1 VEHVIDHVNDTRR
14 APRTL
19 FLAHTDVAGG
29 AEFALVRMLLAD
41 PAWNAAILLAS
52 GDPRDG
58 VFAPLIG
65 RVPIRVRGVRQRA
78 GAANASASAQAGNAA
93 RLAVQAAAVRT
104 HPAFRSADLVAANT
118 TRSAAYGALAART
131 SSVPFVVHI
140 RDLAEPEAI
149 GSTGARIMQR
159 IVLPRADGIVADT
172 ARALASAQP
181 FVRAGALTAVIPSAS
196 GLKPRAGRVESE
208 RPLTVGMLARID
220 PWKGQELLLDAFAA
234 AFGDGDAVLE
244 LAGSAPFGHE
254 DFALH
259 LRARADEL
267 GLGDRVRLLGHVE
280 DVDALLARWD
290 VAVQASTRA
299 EPLGQN
305 VLQYLA
311 AGCATVVADEGGPTE
326 WVEHERN
333 GLRFAPRDVAA
344 LTAALKRLDAEPE
357 LRASL
362 GAAAAATPG
371 LLSDA
376 EVAAAQRDFYSDV
389 VGEVAR
395 RRGRGR

>member
-29 AEFALVRMLLAD
+29 AELALVRMLLAD

-52 GDPRDG
+52 GDPREG

-65 RVPIRVRGVRQRA
+65 RVPIRVRGVRQLA
-78 GAANASASAQAGNAA
+78 GAADASVPAQAANAA
-93 RLAVQAAAVRT
+93 RLGVQAAAVRT
-104 HPAFRSADLVAANT
+104 HPAFRSADVVVANT

-149 GSTGARIMQR
+149 GSAGARIMR
-159 IVLPRADGIVADT
+159 RVVLPRADGIVADT
-172 ARALASAQP
+172 ERALASAQP
-181 FVRAGALTAVIPSAS
+181 FARADAVTAVIPSAS
-196 GLKPRAGRVESE
+196 GLKPGARRIETE

-234 AFGDGDAVLE
+234 ALADGDAVLE

-267 GLGDRVRLLGHVE
+267 GLGDRVRMLGHVE

-333 GLRFAPRDVAA
+333 GLRFVPRDGAA
-344 LTAALKRLDAEPE
+344 LSAALERLDGDPA
-357 LRASL
+357 LRARL
-362 GAAAAATPG
+362 GAAAAVTPG

-376 EVAAAQRDFYSDV
+376 EVAAAQRDFYSEV

-395 RRGRGR
+395 RRGRSR

>member
-1 VEHVIDHVNDTRR
+1 MNDHVNDMRR
-14 APRTL
+14 GPRTL
-19 FLAHTDVAGG
+19 FLAHTDVPGG
-29 AEFALVRMLLAD
+29 AELALVRMLLAD
-41 PAWNAAILLAS
+41 RAWNAAILLAS
-52 GDPRDG
+52 GDPLDG
-58 VFAPLIG
+58 VFAPLVG
-65 RVPIRVRGVRQRA
+65 RVPIRVRGVRQLA
-78 GAANASASAQAGNAA
+78 GAASASAAAQAGNAV
-93 RLAVQAAAVRT
+93 RLLAQAVAVRT
-104 HPAFRSADLVAANT
+104 HPAFRSADVVVANT

-131 SSVPFVVHI
+131 SHAPFVVHI
-140 RDLAEPEAI
+140 RDLAESEAI
-149 GSTGARIMQR
+149 GSAGASIIQR

-172 ARALASAQP
+172 ARALASARP
-181 FVRAGALTAVIPSAS
+181 FARDDAVVAVIPSAS
-196 GLKPRAGRVESE
+196 GLKPGAPRIESE

-234 AFGDGDAVLE
+234 AFAEGDAVLE

-259 LRARADEL
+259 LRDRADAL

-280 DVDALLARWD
+280 DIDVLLARWD
-290 VAVQASTRA
+290 IAVQASTRA

-333 GLRFAPRDVAA
+333 GLRFAPRDVDA
-344 LTAALKRLDAEPE
+344 LTAALQRLDAEPA
-357 LRASL
+357 LRAEL
-362 GAAAAATPG
+362 GRAAAATPG

-376 EVAAAQRDFYSDV
+376 EVAAMQRDFYGDV

-395 RRGRGR
+395 RRGRSR

>member
-1 VEHVIDHVNDTRR
+1 MIDHVSTHRT
-14 APRTL
+14 PRTL
-19 FLAHTDVAGG
+19 FLAHTTVAGG
-29 AEFALVRMLLAD
+29 AELALVRMLLAG
-41 PAWNAAILLAS
+41 PSWNAAVLLAS

-58 VFAPLIG
+58 VFAPLLG
-65 RVPIRVRGVRQRA
+65 RVPIRVRGVRQPP
-78 GAANASASAQAGNAA
+78 GAASASPVAQSANAA
-93 RLAVQAAAVRT
+93 RLAIAAAAVRT
-104 HPAFRSADLVAANT
+104 HPAFRSAQIVVANT

-131 SSVPFVVHI
+131 SPVPFVVHI
-140 RDLAEPEAI
+140 RDLAEAEAI
-149 GSTGARIMQR
+149 GGAGARIMQR

-172 ARALASAQP
+172 ERALASALP
-181 FVRAGALTAVIPSAS
+181 FARAGAITAVIPSAS
-196 GLKPRAGRVESE
+196 GLRPGALRPVSGQ
-208 RPLTVGMLARID
+208 PLTVGMLARID
-220 PWKGQELLLDAFAA
+220 PWKGQELLLDAFAT
-234 AFGDGDAVLE
+234 AFPKGDAVLE

-259 LRARADEL
+259 LRARADGL

-280 DVDALLARWD
+280 DVDTLLSRWD
-290 VAVQASTRA
+290 IAVQASTRP

-333 GLRFAPRDVAA
+333 GLRFQARNAASLRAA
-344 LTAALKRLDAEPE
+344 LERLAADSS

-371 LLSDA
+371 LMSDV
-376 EVAAAQRDFYSDV
+376 EVAAAQRAFYRDV
-389 VGEVAR
+389 AVAVAE
-395 RRGRGR
+395 RRGPSR